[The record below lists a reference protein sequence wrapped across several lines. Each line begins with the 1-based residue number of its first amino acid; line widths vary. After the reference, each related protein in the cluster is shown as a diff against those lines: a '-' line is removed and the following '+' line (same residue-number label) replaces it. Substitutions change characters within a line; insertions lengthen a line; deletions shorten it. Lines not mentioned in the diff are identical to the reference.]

1 MIADSAP
8 FNTGNIL
15 DTYSVQEA
23 CDYTNW
29 AYTSY
34 IDLSDHAEFYYLR
47 EIICPGFYAE
57 MNTAQKT
64 IDENQ

>member
-1 MIADSAP
+1 M
-8 FNTGNIL
+8 
-15 DTYSVQEA
+15 
-23 CDYTNW
+23 W

-47 EIICPGFYAE
+47 EIICPGFYAD